1 MRKLFLLLSS
11 VLILAG
17 CAEQYNIAGSSS
29 VPCLDG
35 RMLYLR
41 VLPSEGVTTTYAA
54 TRCIDSCMIMHGRF
68 NFEGDM
74 DSAMMAILYTGT
86 QRVMPVVI
94 ENANLDVKVD
104 HITPRVSGG
113 PLNDKLYKFFQKKN
127 RLDNELWELQQRSIR
142 MMSEGY
148 PIVEVNRRMAKK
160 TKQLAKRSD
169 ELETRFILE
178 NADNVL
184 GPGFFMLLCSQYPTP
199 IMTDQIKR
207 IIDQAPHTFMQ
218 HPFVRHYVSE
228 AQRRMQMQP
237 TDPGTHMPKSTL
249 AVDNP

>member
-74 DSAMMAILYTGT
+74 DSAMMAMAMMQGMTCAI
-86 QRVMPVVI
+86 VNPC
-94 ENANLDVKVD
+94 D
-104 HITPRVSGG
+104 S
-113 PLNDKLYKFFQKKN
+113 
-127 RLDNELWELQQRSIR
+127 R
-142 MMSEGY
+142 MMETIRSCDV
-148 PIVEVNRRMAKK
+148 ILNRVVY
-160 TKQLAKRSD
+160 SD
-169 ELETRFILE
+169 SYLEL
-178 NADNVL
+178 
-184 GPGFFMLLCSQYPTP
+184 
-199 IMTDQIKR
+199 
-207 IIDQAPHTFMQ
+207 
-218 HPFVRHYVSE
+218 
-228 AQRRMQMQP
+228 
-237 TDPGTHMPKSTL
+237 
-249 AVDNP
+249 